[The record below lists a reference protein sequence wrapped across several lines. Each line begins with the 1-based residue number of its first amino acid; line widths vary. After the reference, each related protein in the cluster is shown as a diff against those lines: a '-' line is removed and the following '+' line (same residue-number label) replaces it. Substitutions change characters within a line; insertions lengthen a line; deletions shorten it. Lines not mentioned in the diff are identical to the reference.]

1 MQKVCITHREHHRP
15 HPEGYRKRRTSRG
28 KAGPGLVNRGM
39 LLSVVTR
46 ELTPLRRRG
55 VFVTIPAPRGLRGDH
70 WAPLMA
76 AILST
81 PF

>member
-1 MQKVCITHREHHRP
+1 MQKVRITHREHHRP
-15 HPEGYRKRRTSRG
+15 HPEGYRGRRTSRG
-28 KAGPGLVNRGM
+28 KPGPGLVNRGM
-39 LLSVVTR
+39 LLNTVTR
-46 ELTPLRRRG
+46 ELTPLQGRG
-55 VFVTIPAPRGLRGDH
+55 VFVMIPAPRGCRGDH